1 MFDLEFT
8 DETELSGYLMLHLW
22 VEADGHDDMDLFVTV
37 KKADA
42 DGGLVPWSI
51 LGQPHPGAPGARCAS
66 RTVPWT
72 PRCRPSS
79 TRCSRTSPRRSC
91 EPGQVVPVDI
101 EIVASSRVWHQGER
115 LRLEIAGRYIRGDW
129 FEPLSWET
137 DNSGR
142 HVVHTGGDYDSYLQ
156 IPVIPPR
163 RKVGGYLAR

>member
-1 MFDLEFT
+1 VFDLEFT
-8 DETELSGYLMLHLW
+8 EATELSGYLALHVW

-42 DGGLVPWSI
+42 DGGFVPWNI
-51 LGQPHPGAPGARCAS
+51 LGQPHPGAWGKMRVSHRGLDPAL
-66 RTVPWT
+66 
-72 PRCRPSS
+72 S
-79 TRCSRTSPRRSC
+79 TGFNPVQSHLSQDKL

-101 EIVASSRVWHQGER
+101 EITASSRVWHKGER
-115 LRLEIAGRYIRGDW
+115 LRLEIAGRYIRSDW

-137 DNSGR
+137 DNAGR

-163 RKVGGYLAR
+163 RNVGGYLAR